1 MNNYTIDGGTGSD
14 KLNYATAG
22 TNSALTVNFTSA
34 GAGNVTGTG
43 YGTTNFTNIEKFTTG
58 SGADRITV
66 ASNDTSAYTIDGGS
80 GNDTIDGGGGNSTL
94 SYASVSTSV
103 ALNISNAAG
112 TSSGGAGAD
121 SFSHFTKFVG
131 SSAADTFNIAHTDTN
146 TYNLMGGGGGDTFI
160 VGQGNTTIDGGST
173 ANGTL
178 SFVNASEAVTTVL
191 TGTGAGTSTGT
202 DSGNNTFT
210 NIKTFIGGSGGDSF
224 NAQADTGTTT
234 YTYTAGAGNDAL
246 TGGSGNDT
254 LSGGGGNDTL
264 VGGAGNDSLTAGNGN
279 DSLDGGLGNDT
290 LDLRTNNVSLTG
302 DSANGGDG
310 NDSVIISQD
319 ALGSSSI
326 NLDGGVGSDTLTVW
340 KGSATASLDLSA
352 LKAKNFE
359 TLDLSSDSS
368 ANSAVLSSA
377 GIQQLVNNSTSSV
390 LNLKLGSNDSYTI
403 AAESGVTVSQGK
415 NITFYSDAAMTHQIA
430 QVTFT
435 YV

>member
-1 MNNYTIDGGTGSD
+1 M
-14 KLNYATAG
+14 
-22 TNSALTVNFTSA
+22 
-34 GAGNVTGTG
+34 
-43 YGTTNFTNIEKFTTG
+43 
-58 SGADRITV
+58 
-66 ASNDTSAYTIDGGS
+66 
-80 GNDTIDGGGGNSTL
+80 
-94 SYASVSTSV
+94 
-103 ALNISNAAG
+103 
-112 TSSGGAGAD
+112 
-121 SFSHFTKFVG
+121 
-131 SSAADTFNIAHTDTN
+131 
-146 TYNLMGGGGGDTFI
+146 
-160 VGQGNTTIDGGST
+160 
-173 ANGTL
+173 
-178 SFVNASEAVTTVL
+178 
-191 TGTGAGTSTGT
+191 
-202 DSGNNTFT
+202 
-210 NIKTFIGGSGGDSF
+210 
-224 NAQADTGTTT
+224 
-234 YTYTAGAGNDAL
+234 
-246 TGGSGNDT
+246 
-254 LSGGGGNDTL
+254 
-264 VGGAGNDSLTAGNGN
+264 GGAGNDSLTAGNGN